1 MHHTVDP
8 IALVGFSSGPCEL
21 AFSMHPVI
29 LPLSVVHRFIGE
41 CHDALSTFVSIAVE
55 AFVAGAV
62 SPVFG
67 AKSLLLVVGPFAFLI
82 RFRIEVSKSAIPCT
96 NSLVHMTQIP
106 ISIRTDVSTQAV
118 GFIIGP
124 FPFIN

>member
-1 MHHTVDP
+1 
-8 IALVGFSSGPCEL
+8 
-21 AFSMHPVI
+21 MHPVI
-29 LPLSVVHRFIGE
+29 LPLAVVHRFIGE
-41 CHDALSTFVSIAVE
+41 CHDALSAFVSIAVE

-62 SPVFG
+62 CPVLG

-82 RFRIEVSKSAIPCT
+82 RTIEVSKSSVSCS
-96 NSLVHMTQIP
+96 NSLIHMTQIP
-106 ISIRTDVSTQAV
+106 ITIRADVSTQAV